1 MPITF
6 SEGVVKGRI
15 DLQNFRCSHIN
26 ERARL
31 FGLYPQKGTI
41 SVGADADICI
51 WDADKDVTITQDIL
65 HHDTDYT
72 PFEGLQ
78 VTGWP
83 FITISRGKIVWE
95 NGKVKCEAGWGKFPC
110 TRSI

>member
-1 MPITF
+1 MGDYDI
-6 SEGVVKGRI
+6 V
-15 DLQNFRCSHIN
+15 
-26 ERARL
+26 
-31 FGLYPQKGTI
+31 

-78 VTGWP
+78 VKGWP
-83 FITISRGKIVWE
+83 FITITRGKIVWE
-95 NGKVKCEAGWGKFPC
+95 NGKVKCEAGWGKFLARDPYEYIQPRGVLP
-110 TRSI
+110 TPFDPVSLATTSK